1 FQRARVRRR
10 MDERWRNYKGGTEH
24 RRRRDVDRC
33 EFARR
38 IEIQR
43 VAALG
48 MQLANACRARKTNAH
63 RSRDRFTWPN
73 ATSAARSRS
82 RNLYDQSS
90 ASDRSRSAVIDVQNF
105 ELLVIPTQTPN
116 AVIHS
121 EAKDHT
127 YGRPISHRQVIHK
140 PS

>member
-1 FQRARVRRR
+1 
-10 MDERWRNYKGGTEH
+10 MDERWRNYKGGSELRW
-24 RRRRDVDRC
+24 RRNVDRR

-48 MQLANACRARKTNAH
+48 IQLANACRARKTNAH

-73 ATSAARSRS
+73 ATSAARSGS

-105 ELLVIPTQTPN
+105 ELLRSEEHTSELQS
-116 AVIHS
+116 HS
-121 EAKDHT
+121 DLVCRLLLEK
-127 YGRPISHRQVIHK
+127 
-140 PS
+140 